1 MSELDDKS
9 FYLRKRSE
17 RKSLLVRETK
27 GEQEKRLRELIKV
40 LTKKKN
46 KKEKKERPYKQRN
59 SYGRIGRRAGN
70 EYQGGD

>member
-1 MSELDDKS
+1 M
-9 FYLRKRSE
+9 
-17 RKSLLVRETK
+17 RETK

-40 LTKKKN
+40 FTKGKD

-70 EYQGGD
+70 EYHGGD